1 MPKIPNFLKDDVISK
16 FGEQI
21 QNLTDAKKL
30 SNDIFIETGVTL
42 SYNTIRR
49 IFGLIK
55 IQQTSFHIK
64 TVNTLSKYCG
74 FKNAITHKKHYY
86 DYKLWKLINKISYT
100 NNKIENFNTL
110 IKELEKLINKN
121 HKYMGLLGLL
131 TNKLILQGNE
141 DQLVKLY
148 TIKIKNIYE
157 PRMLMAVTNC
167 VNLMASSIRTYKFK
181 KNSTLIALSK
191 QETFIRLYLHHFID
205 YSVNN
210 KNYIKILKYT
220 DDKLFNPTDKAYK
233 YLFLDTMN
241 FFKKKSLNFKGLE
254 IPYHYITNDFVR
266 GRWIGISYLKNKKK
280 FNFEDF
286 YISKSILLATEV
298 LVFALICNDTVTIKN
313 ICSFYKNEKLD
324 NMHWYYKNEKIIID
338 LFLALYFF
346 MIGNKKEAFLY
357 FNKIK
362 VTEDSN
368 FQRLEYNISLYLYI
382 QIVIEGESEI
392 LIKKFNNSKKQNHF
406 KLLDVKKAIDLNRLF
421 QIK

>member
-1 MPKIPNFLKDDVISK
+1 MR
-16 FGEQI
+16 
-21 QNLTDAKKL
+21 QN
-30 SNDIFIETGVTL
+30 
-42 SYNTIRR
+42 
-49 IFGLIK
+49 
-55 IQQTSFHIK
+55 
-64 TVNTLSKYCG
+64 
-74 FKNAITHKKHYY
+74 
-86 DYKLWKLINKISYT
+86 
-100 NNKIENFNTL
+100 
-110 IKELEKLINKN
+110 
-121 HKYMGLLGLL
+121 
-131 TNKLILQGNE
+131 
-141 DQLVKLY
+141 
-148 TIKIKNIYE
+148 
-157 PRMLMAVTNC
+157 P
-167 VNLMASSIRTYKFK
+167 
-181 KNSTLIALSK
+181 
-191 QETFIRLYLHHFID
+191 
-205 YSVNN
+205 
-210 KNYIKILKYT
+210 
-220 DDKLFNPTDKAYK
+220 DKAYK

-254 IPYHYITNDFVR
+254 IPYQYITNDFVR

-406 KLLDVKKAIDLNRLF
+406 KLLDVNKAIDLNRLF